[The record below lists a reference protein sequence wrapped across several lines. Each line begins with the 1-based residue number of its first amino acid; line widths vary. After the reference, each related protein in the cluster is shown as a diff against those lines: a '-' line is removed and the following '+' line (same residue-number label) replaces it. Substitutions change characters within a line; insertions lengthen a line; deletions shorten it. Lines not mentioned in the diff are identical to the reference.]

1 MCMPRRMSIYAAL
14 HLPPRTC
21 VCLVVCA
28 RMRGRLRVC
37 GASGKA
43 RWTESESRFVAAGPR
58 ALRLREEERTQSTA
72 DCC

>member
-1 MCMPRRMSIYAAL
+1 MCMPRWMSIYAAL

-28 RMRGRLRVC
+28 CMHGRLCVC
-37 GASGKA
+37 GVSGKVS
-43 RWTESESRFVAAGPR
+43 WTESESRFVAAGPR

-72 DCC
+72 DSC